1 MWVFRLS
8 WQVLLEWWVF
18 FCLRLQGYAE
28 GWGSTFLVNVGT
40 DLDPTQRSN
49 PADYHPGKWCVKN
62 KFRFVIKC
70 VIKLQHTLDIFD
82 PTAIPRKRDYFQ
94 PTGPTKRGSQPLPND
109 GSKSTVQYVDL
120 VSVWC
125 LLKCTSFKC
134 IIWKHL
140 KNMKK
145 KFIKWY
151 SFWADR
157 NVMAYKLLECLM
169 WIKIIGVTETSQI
182 NASLSLESNR
192 FYKTGSYCGSQK
204 LTNVHR
210 NKLHCHTINKF

>member
-62 KFRFVIKC
+62 KLRFVIKC

-145 KFIKWY
+145 KIHQVVLILSWSKCY
-151 SFWADR
+151 G
-157 NVMAYKLLECLM
+157 LQ
-169 WIKIIGVTETSQI
+169 ITGVFDVNKDHWSNWNIT
-182 NASLSLESNR
+182 NKCFSLPW
-192 FYKTGSYCGSQK
+192 K
-204 LTNVHR
+204 
-210 NKLHCHTINKF
+210 